1 LVIEKIKQLLGPK
14 RVEALKDLKA
24 VTKGLISGDYKSPS
38 FQIKAL
44 ERKLNLRAKDYRS
57 LVQKIKDNNAEMALL
72 DAKISALEEQL
83 IGNIFDHAQSL
94 ITEEE
99 EPLKANQFEE
109 MEIFDASKYLK
120 K

>member
-1 LVIEKIKQLLGPK
+1 
-14 RVEALKDLKA
+14 
-24 VTKGLISGDYKSPS
+24 
-38 FQIKAL
+38 
-44 ERKLNLRAKDYRS
+44 
-57 LVQKIKDNNAEMALL
+57 MALL